1 MKQEIEYMLKKE
13 LLIGVLVKKFYF
25 QKDLL
30 KTTIKVR
37 NSSLPANIP
46 ADNNHFPI
54 SEIS

>member
-1 MKQEIEYMLKKE
+1 MLKKE
-13 LLIGVLVKKFYF
+13 LLIGVLVKNSYF
-25 QKDLL
+25 QKALL

-37 NSSLPANIP
+37 NSNLPANIP